1 VSAVTLEA
9 TPQEAEIIDLARSVG
24 ALSLVLRSQVDV
36 ASVDTPGSRKA
47 DLLQRSSQMNAQTA
61 NAAVVVAQNDA
72 QRPTSSRPIRRVSQS
87 LPSKP
92 TEKLEVIR
100 GMTKSQEPAE

>member
-1 VSAVTLEA
+1 
-9 TPQEAEIIDLARSVG
+9 
-24 ALSLVLRSQVDV
+24 
-36 ASVDTPGSRKA
+36 
-47 DLLQRSSQMNAQTA
+47 MYAQTA